1 MAISTQAST
10 PSRRGAITNSSSADL
25 RSAEII
31 RAAPGAG
38 ISIYLRHITI
48 SVDTAMA
55 VTIGAGKTTSAVTTV
70 IAGPFHMAQDQTI
83 NVPFPE
89 PVKLAANTPL
99 VADSDTAGNFTIV
112 SSIYE
117 RE

>member
-1 MAISTQAST
+1 MAVTTQAST
-10 PSRRGAITNSSSADL
+10 PARRGAITNSSSADL
-25 RSAEII
+25 RSAEVI

-38 ISIYLRHITI
+38 LSVYLRHITI

-55 VTIGAGKTTSAVTTV
+55 VTIGAGKTGSAVTTV
-70 IAGPFHMAQDQTI
+70 IAGPFHVAASSTI

-89 PVKLAANTPL
+89 PVKLAANTEL
-99 VADSDTAGNFTIV
+99 VADSDTAGNFTVV

-117 RE
+117 AP

>member
-1 MAISTQAST
+1 MAVATQAST
-10 PSRRGAITNSSSADL
+10 PARRGAITNSSSADA
-25 RSAEII
+25 RGAEVI

-38 ISIYLRHITI
+38 LSIYLRHLTI
-48 SVDTAMA
+48 SVDAAMA
-55 VTIGAGKTTSAVTTV
+55 VTIGAGETGSAVTTV
-70 IAGPFHMAQDQTI
+70 IAGPFHMASDSTI

-89 PVKLAANTPL
+89 AIKLAANTEL
-99 VADSDTAGNFTIV
+99 VVDSDTTGNITIV